1 MRGQDCPETKTREH
15 QAPQITY
22 LEMKDKTMFDA
33 RNENALIT
41 NLNIIG
47 VVVAYGMLGIS
58 LWLSTEV
65 PLATKGYWG
74 MGILLLTL
82 SLINVVKYRFDIR
95 QSSDRIRRIEE
106 VRNERMLEEAL
117 KEPSSD
123 S

>member
-1 MRGQDCPETKTREH
+1 
-15 QAPQITY
+15 
-22 LEMKDKTMFDA
+22 MFDA

-41 NLNIIG
+41 NLNIVG

-117 KEPSSD
+117 KEPSSE